1 MSASDTEKEYGDFS
15 EMDITEI
22 REKGVEVLRTVL
34 KQEQN
39 IKVVEKYI
47 HRLAKKSDTYMTTY
61 RKSLYQAIGDFINEN
76 NNLKDTVK
84 NIKNEK
90 VGWNHPVFSEIKNH
104 IDEHDDFIINPFE
117 VEEGVTTCK
126 CGSGRVYTFQKQ
138 VRSCDEPMTTFAKCV
153 KCGNNWSYAG

>member
-1 MSASDTEKEYGDFS
+1 MSSSDNEKDYDDFC
-15 EMDITEI
+15 EMEISEI
-22 REKGVEVLRTVL
+22 REKGIEVLRSVL

-47 HRLAKKSDTYMTTY
+47 HRIAKNSETYMITY

-76 NNLKDTVK
+76 NNLKTTVK
-84 NIKNEK
+84 NIKSGK
-90 VGWNHPVFSEIKNH
+90 VGWDHPVFSEIKNH
-104 IDEHDDFIINPFE
+104 IEEHDDFIINPFE

>member
-1 MSASDTEKEYGDFS
+1 MSASDNEKEYEDFS
-15 EMDITEI
+15 EMDISEI
-22 REKGVEVLRTVL
+22 REKGVDVLRTVL

-47 HRLAKKSDTYMTTY
+47 HRIAKNSETYMLTY
-61 RKSLYQAIGDFINEN
+61 RKVLYQSIGDFINEG

-84 NIKNEK
+84 NIKAEK
-90 VGWNHPVFSEIKNH
+90 VGWKHPTFSDIKNH
-104 IDEHDDFIINPFE
+104 IDEHDEFIINPFE

-138 VRSCDEPMTTFAKCV
+138 TRGADEPMTTFAKCV
-153 KCGNNWSYAG
+153 KCGTNWTYSG